1 MKISVQIAVTL
12 IVLYAALCAGF
23 YFLQDR
29 FLYRPGPEVSRPG
42 IESFRFSSDG
52 AVLKVW
58 VLHPG
63 TQRALIYFGGYADDV
78 SEKLPLFSDT
88 FPGATVYLV
97 NYRSFGG
104 STGRPSEAAL
114 IGDAQAIYDWAAPR
128 HERIIVMGRS
138 LGTGVATALAASRPV
153 ERLILVTPY
162 DSMSNVVA
170 DDTPWIPVHW
180 LIKDHYNSAA
190 RMATVHA
197 PVLVLVAENDHT
209 IARARSDALINAIPP
224 ALRHTVMIRGATHD
238 DLPLF
243 LEYLKGHENLA
254 IAD

>member
-1 MKISVQIAVTL
+1 MKIFTHTALGLVIIYV
-12 IVLYAALCAGF
+12 ALCAGF

-29 FLYRPGPEVSRPG
+29 FLYRPVPEASRPG
-42 IESFRFSSDG
+42 AQSFRFSSDD

-58 VLHPG
+58 VLRPG
-63 TQRALIYFGGYADDV
+63 AQRALIYFGGYADDV
-78 SEKLPLFSDT
+78 SEKLPMFSDS
-88 FPGATVYLV
+88 FPGLTVYLV

-114 IGDAQAIYDWAAPR
+114 IGDAQAVYDWAARR
-128 HERIIVMGRS
+128 HERIMVMGRS
-138 LGTGVATALAASRPV
+138 LGTGVATALAATRPV

-162 DSMSNVVA
+162 DSMINVVA
-170 DDTPWIPVHW
+170 GDTPWIPVHW
-180 LIKDHYNSAA
+180 LMRDHYNSAA

-209 IARARSDALINAIPP
+209 IVRARSDALINAIPP
-224 ALRHTVMIRGATHD
+224 ALRHTVIIGGATHD

-243 LEYLKGHENLA
+243 LEYLKGHEDLVLG
-254 IAD
+254 D